1 MDCVE
6 DDFIKAGNSIYL
18 LPLFGDE
25 SGKRTLIKIK
35 KSKGS
40 VEEGIKDEVGK
51 KWVSESM
58 LRGLALQHS
67 GLIKG
72 RFRWVGL
79 FSFSHTPSPLDDA
92 ESKRD
97 CYHEFMQAMELAHQR
112 QNLSV
117 LKLYR
122 MLNIQSHD
130 MSLPS
135 YKSCFQL

>member
-1 MDCVE
+1 LGANLANE
-6 DDFIKAGNSIYL
+6 HL
-18 LPLFGDE
+18 LN
-25 SGKRTLIKIK
+25 

-79 FSFSHTPSPLDDA
+79 FGFSHTPSPLDDA
-92 ESKRD
+92 GLKRD
-97 CYHEFMQAMELAHQR
+97 YYHEFMQAVELAHPR

-122 MLNIQSHD
+122 MLIIQSHD

-135 YKSCFQL
+135 YKSCLKL